1 MKISSEKISISPEF
15 LFVCFSGKNKI
26 HLPGFGKIVEPFNFA
41 DNLLTKPKHNTMKKF
56 FGMLAIAGLL
66 VACNNESESTEV
78 TDSTTI
84 TTDTTVVAPIDT
96 TTVDTTAVAD
106 TTQL

>member
-1 MKISSEKISISPEF
+1 M
-15 LFVCFSGKNKI
+15 
-26 HLPGFGKIVEPFNFA
+26 
-41 DNLLTKPKHNTMKKF
+41 LTKPKHNTMKKF

-84 TTDTTVVAPIDT
+84 TTDTTVVAPMDT
-96 TTVDTTAVAD
+96 TIVDTTAVAD

>member
-1 MKISSEKISISPEF
+1 MT
-15 LFVCFSGKNKI
+15 
-26 HLPGFGKIVEPFNFA
+26 GFGKLIEPINFA
-41 DNLLTKPKHNTMKKF
+41 DNLLIKPKHNTMKKF

-84 TTDTTVVAPIDT
+84 ITDTTVVAPMDTTTIDT
-96 TTVDTTAVAD
+96 TVVTTD

>member
-1 MKISSEKISISPEF
+1 MF
-15 LFVCFSGKNKI
+15 LSVCFSGKSKI
-26 HLPGFGKIVEPFNFA
+26 HLLRFGKLIEPVNFA
-41 DNLLTKPKHNTMKKF
+41 GNLLTKPKHNTMKKI

-66 VACNNESESTEV
+66 VACNNESESTEI

-84 TTDTTVVAPIDT
+84 MTDTTVVAPMDT
-96 TTVDTTAVAD
+96 TNMVDTTVLTTD

>member
-1 MKISSEKISISPEF
+1 MF
-15 LFVCFSGKNKI
+15 LSVCFSGKSKI
-26 HLPGFGKIVEPFNFA
+26 HLLRFGKLIEPVNFA
-41 DNLLTKPKHNTMKKF
+41 GNLLTKPKHNTMKKF

-84 TTDTTVVAPIDT
+84 ITDTTVVAPMDTTTIDT
-96 TTVDTTAVAD
+96 TVVIND

>member
-1 MKISSEKISISPEF
+1 M
-15 LFVCFSGKNKI
+15 VR
-26 HLPGFGKIVEPFNFA
+26 FGKLIEPVNFA
-41 DNLLTKPKHNTMKKF
+41 GNLLTKPKHNTMKKF

-66 VACNNESESTEV
+66 VACNNESESTEI

-84 TTDTTVVAPIDT
+84 ITDTTVVVPMDST
-96 TTVDTTAVAD
+96 TIVD